1 MLNWQGSASHSDS
14 DSDHFFWPWLG
25 TRTRFSFET
34 LSQSHFRVTK
44 KTIYF
49 SLFSLWNN
57 AHCSNGSYRTFY
69 AGKFSIYE
77 ISIYS
82 IHETLRDCLRYTW
95 VKALHSNFFPS
106 VQQELSPKPVAPRQW
121 NNLYPPQF
129 YQTNILTRFDGRG
142 GTGLE
147 TAGLW
152 SLVLIILFR
161 RYWRLNY
168 YFFSSFS
175 FHIVS
180 AIEWCSNSNKLVR
193 LIENF
198 SFHPWLS
205 HGFLASLS

>member
-1 MLNWQGSASHSDS
+1 MALHHQALSCILPQKYKSTAGQKYWNRAAPSKAKWCHSIVGYHTMPSLPPDS
-14 DSDHFFWPWLG
+14 
-25 TRTRFSFET
+25 
-34 LSQSHFRVTK
+34 
-44 KTIYF
+44 
-49 SLFSLWNN
+49 

-152 SLVLIILFR
+152 SLVLFILFR

>member
-1 MLNWQGSASHSDS
+1 MGSIRTDHLDLYLTLSHHISGS
-14 DSDHFFWPWLG
+14 HGSRLG
-25 TRTRFSFET
+25 TFLDKKWTYWR
-34 LSQSHFRVTK
+34 LTK
-44 KTIYF
+44 
-49 SLFSLWNN
+49 SWLAN

-152 SLVLIILFR
+152 SLVLFILFR
-161 RYWRLNY
+161 CYWRLNF

-175 FHIVS
+175 FHIVL

>member
-1 MLNWQGSASHSDS
+1 MWGGSANFHQALRL
-14 DSDHFFWPWLG
+14 FFG
-25 TRTRFSFET
+25 SFPSSLKQT
-34 LSQSHFRVTK
+34 CK
-44 KTIYF
+44 KSRPT
-49 SLFSLWNN
+49 S

-152 SLVLIILFR
+152 SLVLFILFR

-205 HGFLASLS
+205 HGFLASLSQSKLDSQTVNNYPCRIS

>member
-1 MLNWQGSASHSDS
+1 M
-14 DSDHFFWPWLG
+14 PK
-25 TRTRFSFET
+25 
-34 LSQSHFRVTK
+34 TK
-44 KTIYF
+44 PVPPPYHQTSSIPPCHQTTIPVAYHHHHTTIPPYHHTTTT
-49 SLFSLWNN
+49 S

-152 SLVLIILFR
+152 SLVLFILFC

>member
-1 MLNWQGSASHSDS
+1 MPSKHEVAVLAAY
-14 DSDHFFWPWLG
+14 
-25 TRTRFSFET
+25 T
-34 LSQSHFRVTK
+34 
-44 KTIYF
+44 
-49 SLFSLWNN
+49 

-152 SLVLIILFR
+152 SLVLFILFR

-205 HGFLASLS
+205 HGFLASLSQSKLGSQTANSYPCEIS

>member
-1 MLNWQGSASHSDS
+1 MKPQCCIWIQFVNLKESCNTMHCNTMQCNTMHM
-14 DSDHFFWPWLG
+14 
-25 TRTRFSFET
+25 
-34 LSQSHFRVTK
+34 
-44 KTIYF
+44 Y
-49 SLFSLWNN
+49 N

-152 SLVLIILFR
+152 SCTFCTFKAPKVTHWRYIR
-161 RYWRLNY
+161 RQRICEVKSCLY
-168 YFFSSFS
+168 
-175 FHIVS
+175 V
-180 AIEWCSNSNKLVR
+180 
-193 LIENF
+193 
-198 SFHPWLS
+198 
-205 HGFLASLS
+205 

>member
-1 MLNWQGSASHSDS
+1 MVF
-14 DSDHFFWPWLG
+14 HFFYSKMTTVPILQESPCYKPPHW
-25 TRTRFSFET
+25 T
-34 LSQSHFRVTK
+34 
-44 KTIYF
+44 
-49 SLFSLWNN
+49 N

-152 SLVLIILFR
+152 SLVLFILFR

>member
-1 MLNWQGSASHSDS
+1 MNNWPCMKNQSIVHMIN
-14 DSDHFFWPWLG
+14 WPCM
-25 TRTRFSFET
+25 
-34 LSQSHFRVTK
+34 K
-44 KTIYF
+44 KLTI
-49 SLFSLWNN
+49 

-152 SLVLIILFR
+152 SCTFCTFKAPKVTHWRYIR
-161 RYWRLNY
+161 RQRICEVDKCLY
-168 YFFSSFS
+168 
-175 FHIVS
+175 V
-180 AIEWCSNSNKLVR
+180 
-193 LIENF
+193 
-198 SFHPWLS
+198 
-205 HGFLASLS
+205 

>member
-1 MLNWQGSASHSDS
+1 MYVAYTCHTSMESCACQLNFDTKMSGLAYVPREQGILLTVRKN
-14 DSDHFFWPWLG
+14 LG
-25 TRTRFSFET
+25 LQPDT
-34 LSQSHFRVTK
+34 
-44 KTIYF
+44 
-49 SLFSLWNN
+49 

-152 SLVLIILFR
+152 SCTFCTFKAPKVTHWRYIRRQRICEVDTLFKD
-161 RYWRLNY
+161 
-168 YFFSSFS
+168 
-175 FHIVS
+175 VS
-180 AIEWCSNSNKLVR
+180 W
-193 LIENF
+193 
-198 SFHPWLS
+198 
-205 HGFLASLS
+205 